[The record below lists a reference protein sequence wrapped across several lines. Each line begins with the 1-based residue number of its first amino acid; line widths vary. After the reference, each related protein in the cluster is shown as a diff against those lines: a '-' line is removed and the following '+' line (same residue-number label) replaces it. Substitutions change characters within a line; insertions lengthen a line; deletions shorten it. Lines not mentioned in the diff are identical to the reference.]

1 MEISLDMQF
10 VWNEKDTADTLE
22 EYFNCP
28 LYTCVVYMGMKKGR
42 NITDRQCL
50 PEGLGWGK
58 RESINLKSLFSHGI
72 LEFILSKHTCTP
84 M

>member
-28 LYTCVVYMGMKKGR
+28 LYTCVVYMGMKKER
-42 NITDRQCL
+42 NITGRQC
-50 PEGLGWGK
+50 
-58 RESINLKSLFSHGI
+58 
-72 LEFILSKHTCTP
+72 
-84 M
+84 

>member
-1 MEISLDMQF
+1 MCSLYG
-10 VWNEKDTADTLE
+10 NEKRKEHNWQTVL
-22 EYFNCP
+22 
-28 LYTCVVYMGMKKGR
+28 
-42 NITDRQCL
+42 NIDL

-58 RESINLKSLFSHGI
+58 RESINLKSLFSRGI